1 MDKVYEHMNTK
12 ALNVLVFIL
21 VFLASAFEGFVKA
34 WPCAVARQA
43 RSGASSPKDDSNR
56 LTISGADS

>member
-43 RSGASSPKDDSNR
+43 VGHMVAQRRLNR
-56 LTISGADS
+56 LTIRGG